1 MHPAGYET
9 YWQYTTALAC
19 SVLAA
24 TNPAVN
30 SAANVIESFVCRPSR
45 YLFVCFMDGL
55 HFCGLHPQIP
65 TVYNFAPSRRSYRVY
80 ARRAVQNATN
90 EPGGESPPRIS
101 GSVAVLYDLA
111 LWASKRFG
119 ESLPSGRVKIDEDIT
134 DSGSFDRMMR

>member
-55 HFCGLHPQIP
+55 HFCGCIRKSRQCTTSHL
-65 TVYNFAPSRRSYRVY
+65 RRSYRVY